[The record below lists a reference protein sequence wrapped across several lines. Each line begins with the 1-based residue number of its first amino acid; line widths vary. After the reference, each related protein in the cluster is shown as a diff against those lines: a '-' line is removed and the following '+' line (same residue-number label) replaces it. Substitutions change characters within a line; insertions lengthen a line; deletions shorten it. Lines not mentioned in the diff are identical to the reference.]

1 MNFEQLKY
9 VKEIVETKSMSI
21 AAQNLFIT
29 QSAISQSISL
39 LERELG
45 VKLFKRSRI
54 GTIPTDE
61 GKKIIQTI
69 LEILEKEDELIKEA
83 KIISSDFIGELKIAT
98 SPSILMTLLLKSL
111 SKFQKDFPQLKIS
124 ITEMEKD
131 EIIHHVKEQLVD
143 VGLMFLFDPIEAVD
157 PNFIF
162 ESLNYSGTFSVLVHK
177 NSSLAYKDKLEMKD
191 LQKYPFILYERSY
204 FSKLIGEIE
213 KVYGEMNI
221 ILRTKNSE
229 VMKRAVSENLGISI
243 VSSLMIKDDPYIQ
256 MKQIVAIP
264 LEDDSINFRLK
275 AGGIYLKDA
284 NKRAIVNSFLKYLKM
299 Y

>member
-264 LEDDSINFRLK
+264 LEDDRINFRLK